1 MSLIKNRVNRAA
13 FTAAVLLALSLSSHS
28 AFAQGGGGAG
38 GGGGGGGG
46 GGMGGGGGAGGGRM
60 QANLLQGISLTDA
73 QQAKVDAI
81 RASYQSSMSSGD
93 RQQMRESMRKQAA
106 DIRSI
111 LTPDQ
116 QTQFDQNLANMRSR
130 MRSQ

>member
-1 MSLIKNRVNRAA
+1 MSRIVSLA
-13 FTAAVLLALSLSSHS
+13 AAVLLALTLSSHS
-28 AFAQGGGGAG
+28 AFAQGGGA
-38 GGGGGGGG
+38 

-60 QANLLQGISLTDA
+60 QANLLQGITLTDA
-73 QQAKVDAI
+73 QQAKVDSI
-81 RASYQSSMSSGD
+81 RASYQATMSSGD

-116 QTQFDQNLANMRSR
+116 QTQFDQNLAAMRSR
-130 MRSQ
+130 SRSQ

>member
-1 MSLIKNRVNRAA
+1 MSLLTRVIRCRPHRIAL
-13 FTAAVLLALSLSSHS
+13 TAAVLLALSLSSHT
-28 AFAQGGGGAG
+28 AFAQ
-38 GGGGGGGG
+38 GG

-60 QANLLQGISLTDA
+60 QALLQGISLTDA
-73 QQAKVDAI
+73 QQAKVDSI
-81 RASYQSSMSSGD
+81 RASYQASMSSGD

-116 QTQFDQNLANMRSR
+116 QTQFDQNLAAMRSR
-130 MRSQ
+130 SRSQ